1 MSRLGNLEHTRVEPI
16 FLSYAHGTRY
26 SPLRYCLPRS
36 NTRKVPCHKTVTRQL
51 FYYVY
56 LRSSHL
62 TLSPPAVNTP
72 RRGPG
77 EVIIFEETGIPC
89 KKNSTWHAEVENR
102 VLEFL
107 KPEHKTRAQNSSTR
121 TRALDFRL
129 LHAKYYFFCTV
140 FRFLRR

>member
-1 MSRLGNLEHTRVEPI
+1 MYVTPVAVHATCEIG
-16 FLSYAHGTRY
+16 
-26 SPLRYCLPRS
+26 
-36 NTRKVPCHKTVTRQL
+36 PCHKTVTRHL

-89 KKNSTWHAEVENR
+89 KKNTTWHAEVENR
-102 VLEFL
+102 VLEFCARVL
-107 KPEHKTRAQNSSTR
+107 CSGFVLEFQELEHSIFDFCMPSTIFFARYSGFFEDDNFAR
-121 TRALDFRL
+121 TPSGSVHSRW
-129 LHAKYYFFCTV
+129 
-140 FRFLRR
+140 